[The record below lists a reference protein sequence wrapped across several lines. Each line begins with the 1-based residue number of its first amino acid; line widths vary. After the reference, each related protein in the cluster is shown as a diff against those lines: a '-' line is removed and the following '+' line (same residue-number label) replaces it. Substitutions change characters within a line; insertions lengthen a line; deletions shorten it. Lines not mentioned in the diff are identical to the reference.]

1 MGTDGL
7 KQTIARFKKARSGP
21 VKAGVN
27 LNPDSAFE
35 AMLDIRLQELRRQV
49 GEVRSR
55 VNGLFFFV
63 LGAAIVQVALGFFA

>member
-1 MGTDGL
+1 MGIDGL
-7 KQTIARFKKARSGP
+7 KQTIAGFRKARSGP
-21 VKAGVN
+21 VVAGVN

-35 AMLDIRLQELRRQV
+35 AMLDLRLQELRRQL

-63 LGAAIVQVALGFFA
+63 LGAAIAQVALGFLS

>member
-1 MGTDGL
+1 MGVEGL
-7 KQTIARFKKARSGP
+7 KQTIARFRKARSEP
-21 VKAGVN
+21 VTARVN

-35 AMLDIRLQELRRQV
+35 AMLDIRLQELRRQL

-63 LGAAIVQVALGFFA
+63 LGAAIAQVALGFIS